1 MRLFRNISIRNKI
14 TVITLVT
21 CVIALLSLL
30 ISFTILEFSISRTA
44 LVEQVA
50 TLAEVLG
57 TNSTAAL
64 TFNDSKSAEATL
76 SALNA
81 ESEIVSAAIYTRDG
95 RLFAFYLH
103 PQISR
108 GDLVPAVGPNVA
120 LPGRQGMALD
130 RASRTNYSF
139 KANYLDLS
147 QKIVLEGEVIG
158 SIYLKS
164 TMANLYRRLGWYA
177 ILALVA
183 IFPSLLIAYL
193 LSSRLQRIISRP
205 IVDLAQTMKMV
216 SREKNYSVQVEK
228 FSEDE
233 LGGLIDGFNEMLAQI
248 QKRDHALERHREEL
262 EREVLRRTAE
272 LSQSNRELA
281 ETIEELNQATDF
293 LAQNERRLA
302 YAQQVAGL
310 GYWEWRIGPDK
321 LVCSGEVSRLFGLEP
336 EEIDMNRQAF
346 LALIQSNDKALVEDA
361 MAASLST
368 GQPFQIDSHI
378 VTAAGSQC
386 IVNIHGE
393 VTCNEVGEPVKMTGT
408 IQDITERKKAERSL
422 SESEEKYRAL
432 MDNAGEGI
440 LLADLDGNH
449 LEANKKMVDLL
460 GYPLEEL
467 LNLHS
472 MQLVHPEYQDKFQQS
487 FKDLLA
493 SGSGAL
499 NNALILRNDGKPVPV
514 DISTT
519 LVRYAGKTLIQGIF
533 RDVSE
538 RRKMEDEHL
547 LLSKLESLGL
557 LAGGIAHD
565 FNNILTA
572 ILGNISLARL
582 DAGRGGQLEDY
593 GLERLEEA
601 EKACQQ
607 ARSLAGQL
615 LSFAKGSLP
624 IKKATSAAN
633 LIKESISLALSGS
646 KASSNV
652 VLPDDLWS
660 VEVDESQ
667 ISQVFNNLLINADQA
682 MPAGGIIT
690 VRAENVVVGDD
701 ELPLSGGKYVKIT
714 MTDQGIGI
722 PANYL
727 GKIFDPY
734 FSTKQKGSGLGLA
747 TVHSIIRNH
756 AGYITVES
764 QVGSGTTFTVYLP
777 AIEKASAPV
786 NGPAIVPIQGHGR
799 ILVMDDEKMV
809 RDVMLAMLKRL
820 GYQGVVATNGEEA
833 VDLYISSLQ
842 SGQPFSAVIFDLTVP
857 GGMGGKEALRQI
869 LERDAEV
876 KAIVSSGYSDDPI
889 MANFQEYGFKGV
901 ITKPFRITK
910 LSEVLHD
917 VIFTL
922 I

>member
-1 MRLFRNISIRNKI
+1 VKLFRNISIRNKI
-14 TVITLVT
+14 TVITLLT
-21 CVIALLSLL
+21 CVIVLLSLL

-44 LVEQVA
+44 LVENVA

-64 TFNDSKSAEATL
+64 TFNDQKSAEATL
-76 SALNA
+76 SALSA
-81 ESEIVSAAIYTRDG
+81 ESEIVSAAIYTKDG
-95 RLFAFYLH
+95 HLFALYLH
-103 PQISR
+103 PLKRNDNLLPEAGPDAAI
-108 GDLVPAVGPNVA
+108 PARQPPVS
-120 LPGRQGMALD
+120 GRT
-130 RASRTNYSF
+130 SRTNYTFHAS
-139 KANYLDLS
+139 YLELS
-147 QKIVLEGEVIG
+147 QRIVLEGEVIG

-164 TMANLYRRLGWYA
+164 TLADLYRRLGWYV
-177 ILALVA
+177 IFALST

-205 IVDLAQTMKMV
+205 IIDLAQTMKMV
-216 SREKNYSVQVEK
+216 SREKDYSVQVEK

-262 EREVLRRTAE
+262 EKEVQRRTAE
-272 LSQSNRELA
+272 LSQSNSEL
-281 ETIEELNQATDF
+281 ERTIEELNRATDF

-302 YAQQVAGL
+302 YAQQAARL
-310 GYWEWRIGPDK
+310 GYWEWLIGPDK
-321 LVCSGEVSRLFGLEP
+321 LVWSGEVFRLFGLEP
-336 EEIDMNRQAF
+336 EEIDMNRQTF
-346 LALIQSNDKALVEDA
+346 LALIHPNDKALVGDA
-361 MAASLST
+361 MVASLST
-368 GQPFQIDSHI
+368 GQPFRVDSHI
-378 VTAAGSQC
+378 ITAAGSQC

-393 VTCNEVGEPVKMTGT
+393 VTANEAGEPVKMTGT
-408 IQDITERKKAERSL
+408 IQDITERKEAEQAL

-467 LNLHS
+467 LSLNP
-472 MQLVHPEYQDKFQQS
+472 MQLIFPEGKDRVQKA
-487 FKDLLA
+487 FKDLIA
-493 SGSGAL
+493 DGSGAV
-499 NNALILRNDGKPVPV
+499 NNALVLRKDGRRVPV
-514 DISTT
+514 DITT
-519 LVRYAGKTLIQGIF
+519 SLVRYAGKTVIQGIF

-538 RRKMEDEHL
+538 RRKMEEERL

-582 DAGRGGQLEDY
+582 DAGRGGQLEAPALD
-593 GLERLEEA
+593 RLEEA
-601 EKACQQ
+601 EKACQRAQ
-607 ARSLAGQL
+607 ALAGQL
-615 LSFAKGSLP
+615 LSFAKGNLP
-624 IKKATSAAN
+624 IRKATSAAN
-633 LIKESISLALSGS
+633 LVKESINLALSGS
-646 KASSNV
+646 KASSNL
-652 VLPDDLWS
+652 VLPEDLWS
-660 VEVDESQ
+660 MEVDESQ

-690 VRAENVVVGDD
+690 VRAENVMVGD
-701 ELPLSGGKYVKIT
+701 ELPLPGGRYVKIT
-714 MTDQGIGI
+714 ISDQGIGI
-722 PANYL
+722 PPNYL

-734 FSTKQKGSGLGLA
+734 FTTKQKGSGLGLA
-747 TVHSIIRNH
+747 TVHSIIRNN

-764 QVGSGTTFTVYLP
+764 QVGSGTTFYVYLP
-777 AIEKASAPV
+777 AIEGESAPV
-786 NGPAIVPIQGHGR
+786 KGADIAPILGQGR

-809 RDVMLAMLKRL
+809 REVMGAMLKKL
-820 GYQGVVATNGEEA
+820 GYQGDFAVNGEEA
-833 VDLYISSLQ
+833 VELYTSSLQ
-842 SGQPFSAVIFDLTVP
+842 GDQPFSAVIFDLTVP

-869 LERDAEV
+869 LERDTEV

-889 MANFQEYGFKGV
+889 MANFKEYGFKGV
-901 ITKPFRITK
+901 ITKPYRITK

-917 VIFTL
+917 VIVK
-922 I
+922 